1 MQFKTTQGKIMI
13 QIAHALMRAAQLF
26 ISQNQLKS
34 CIFLSLLVL
43 AACGPASD
51 PRVSDTAPV
60 VYQYVIE
67 GMHCQSCV
75 DAITDKAMHTDGVV
89 DCRVNLKEKSAIVAM
104 RDDTVEPQVKTGIEK
119 LGFTVT
125 MLPKATSTTAT
136 STGVAAT
143 SAPTSSA
150 GSDSAPAQPK

>member
-1 MQFKTTQGKIMI
+1 MQFKSIQGKIMI
-13 QIAHALMRAAQLF
+13 QIAHTLMRTAQLF
-26 ISQNQLKS
+26 ISHNQCKS
-34 CIFLSLLVL
+34 CIFLGLFVL
-43 AACGPASD
+43 AACGPAVD

-60 VYQYVIE
+60 VYQYAIE
-67 GMHCQSCV
+67 GMHCQNCV

-125 MLPKATSTTAT
+125 VVPKTTSTNVT

-143 SAPTSSA
+143 SAPASSV
-150 GSDSAPAQPK
+150 GSNSVPSQPK

>member
-1 MQFKTTQGKIMI
+1 MI
-13 QIAHALMRAAQLF
+13 QIAHVLTRAAQLS
-26 ISQNQLKS
+26 ISHNQCKS
-34 CIFLSLLVL
+34 CIFLGLLVL
-43 AACGPASD
+43 AACGPVAD

-60 VYQYVIE
+60 VYQYAIE
-67 GMHCQSCV
+67 GMHCQNCV

-104 RDDTVEPQVKTGIEK
+104 RNDTVEPQVKIGIEM
-119 LGFTVT
+119 LGFKVT
-125 MLPKATSTTAT
+125 MLPKASSTTAK

-143 SAPTSSA
+143 SAPTSSV

>member
-1 MQFKTTQGKIMI
+1 MI
-13 QIAHALMRAAQLF
+13 QITHVLTRAAQTC
-26 ISQNQLKS
+26 ISQNQRNF
-34 CIFLSLLVL
+34 CIFVGFLVL
-43 AACGPASD
+43 AACGPAAD
-51 PRVSDTAPV
+51 PRVSDAAPV
-60 VYQYVIE
+60 VYQYAIE
-67 GMHCQSCV
+67 GMHCQNCV

-125 MLPKATSTTAT
+125 VVPKTTSTNAP
-136 STGVAAT
+136 STGAAAT
-143 SAPTSSA
+143 SAPASSA

>member
-1 MQFKTTQGKIMI
+1 MI
-13 QIAHALMRAAQLF
+13 QIAHVLTRASQLS
-26 ISQNQLKS
+26 ISHNQRKS
-34 CIFLSLLVL
+34 CIFLGLLVL
-43 AACGPASD
+43 AACGPATD

-60 VYQYVIE
+60 VYQYAIE
-67 GMHCQSCV
+67 GMHCQNCV

-125 MLPKATSTTAT
+125 VVPKTTSTTAT
-136 STGVAAT
+136 STGVAAP

-150 GSDSAPAQPK
+150 GSDSTPAQPK

>member
-1 MQFKTTQGKIMI
+1 MI
-13 QIAHALMRAAQLF
+13 QITHTLMRTAQIA
-26 ISQNQLKS
+26 ISQNQRNF
-34 CIFLSLLVL
+34 CIFLGLFVL

-60 VYQYVIE
+60 VYQYAIE
-67 GMHCQSCV
+67 GMHCQNCV

-125 MLPKATSTTAT
+125 MIPKATSTTTKSAGVTAT
-136 STGVAAT
+136 STPA
-143 SAPTSSA
+143 SSA
-150 GSDSAPAQPK
+150 ASESDPSQPK

>member
-1 MQFKTTQGKIMI
+1 MQFKSTQDKIMI
-13 QIAHALMRAAQLF
+13 QITHILTRAAQIT
-26 ISQNQLKS
+26 ISQNQRNF
-34 CIFLSLLVL
+34 CIFLGLFVL
-43 AACGPASD
+43 AACGPAVD

-60 VYQYVIE
+60 VYQYAIE

-125 MLPKATSTTAT
+125 VVPKKTSTNVT

-143 SAPTSSA
+143 SAPAPSA
-150 GSDSAPAQPK
+150 GSNSVPPLPK

>member
-1 MQFKTTQGKIMI
+1 MQIRTFIMLGLSI
-13 QIAHALMRAAQLF
+13 MSLFGAL
-26 ISQNQLKS
+26 NG
-34 CIFLSLLVL
+34 
-43 AACGPASD
+43 CGPDVD

-60 VYQYVIE
+60 VYQYAIE
-67 GMHCQSCV
+67 GMHCQNCV

-125 MLPKATSTTAT
+125 MIPKTTSTNAA
-136 STGVAAT
+136 STGATAT
-143 SAPTSSA
+143 SAPASNA
-150 GSDSAPAQPK
+150 ASDSAPSQPK

>member
-1 MQFKTTQGKIMI
+1 MI
-13 QIAHALMRAAQLF
+13 QITHILTRAAQIT
-26 ISQNQLKS
+26 ISQNQRNF
-34 CIFLSLLVL
+34 CIFIGLFVL

-60 VYQYVIE
+60 VYQYAIE
-67 GMHCQSCV
+67 GMHCQNCV

-119 LGFTVT
+119 LGYTVT
-125 MLPKATSTTAT
+125 VVPKITSTTAK

-143 SAPTSSA
+143 SAPASSA
-150 GSDSAPAQPK
+150 GSDSTPAQPK

>member
-1 MQFKTTQGKIMI
+1 MI
-13 QIAHALMRAAQLF
+13 QITHTLARAAHIC
-26 ISQNQLKS
+26 ISHNQRNF
-34 CIFLSLLVL
+34 CIFVGFFVL
-43 AACGPASD
+43 AACGPAAD
-51 PRVSDTAPV
+51 PRVSDAAPV
-60 VYQYVIE
+60 VYQYAIE
-67 GMHCQSCV
+67 GMHCQNCV

-125 MLPKATSTTAT
+125 VVPKTTSTNAT

-143 SAPTSSA
+143 SAPASSA

>member
-1 MQFKTTQGKIMI
+1 MG
-13 QIAHALMRAAQLF
+13 LF
-26 ISQNQLKS
+26 
-34 CIFLSLLVL
+34 VL
-43 AACGPASD
+43 AACGPAVD

-60 VYQYVIE
+60 VYQYAIE
-67 GMHCQSCV
+67 GMHCQNCV

-125 MLPKATSTTAT
+125 MLPKTTSTNAAKA
-136 STGVAAT
+136 GAAAT
-143 SAPTSSA
+143 SAPASNA
-150 GSDSAPAQPK
+150 ASDSAPSQPK

>member
-13 QIAHALMRAAQLF
+13 QIAHVLTRASQLS
-26 ISQNQLKS
+26 ISHNQRKS
-34 CIFLSLLVL
+34 CIFLGLLVL
-43 AACGPASD
+43 AACGPAVD

-60 VYQYVIE
+60 VYQYAIE
-67 GMHCQSCV
+67 GMHCQNCV

-125 MLPKATSTTAT
+125 VVPKTTSTNAP
-136 STGVAAT
+136 STGAAAT
-143 SAPTSSA
+143 SAPASSA
-150 GSDSAPAQPK
+150 ASDSAPAQPK

>member
-1 MQFKTTQGKIMI
+1 MQFKTIQGKIMI
-13 QIAHALMRAAQLF
+13 HIAHVLTRAAQLS
-26 ISQNQLKS
+26 ISHNQGKS
-34 CIFLSLLVL
+34 CIFLGLLVL

-60 VYQYVIE
+60 VYQFAIE

-125 MLPKATSTTAT
+125 VVPKTTSTNVT

-143 SAPTSSA
+143 SAPASSA
-150 GSDSAPAQPK
+150 GSDRAPAQPK

>member
-1 MQFKTTQGKIMI
+1 MI
-13 QIAHALMRAAQLF
+13 QIAHNFMRAAQIA
-26 ISQNQLKS
+26 ISQNQRIF
-34 CIFLSLLVL
+34 CIFLSLFVL
-43 AACGPASD
+43 TACGPAVD

-60 VYQYVIE
+60 VYQYAIE

-104 RDDTVEPQVKTGIEK
+104 RDNTVEPQVKTGIEK

-125 MLPKATSTTAT
+125 VVPKTTSTNVT

-143 SAPTSSA
+143 SAPASSV

>member
-1 MQFKTTQGKIMI
+1 
-13 QIAHALMRAAQLF
+13 
-26 ISQNQLKS
+26 
-34 CIFLSLLVL
+34 
-43 AACGPASD
+43 
-51 PRVSDTAPV
+51 
-60 VYQYVIE
+60 
-67 GMHCQSCV
+67 
-75 DAITDKAMHTDGVV
+75 V

-125 MLPKATSTTAT
+125 VVPKTTSTTAT

-143 SAPTSSA
+143 SAPASSA